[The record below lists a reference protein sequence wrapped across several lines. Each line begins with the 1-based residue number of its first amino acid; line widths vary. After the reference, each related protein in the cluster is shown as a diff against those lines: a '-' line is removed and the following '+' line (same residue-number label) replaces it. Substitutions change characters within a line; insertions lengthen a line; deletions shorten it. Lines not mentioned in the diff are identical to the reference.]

1 MNDNRGTPSSQPTT
15 VPPLS
20 RRALLITFATASLV
34 ILCVGGV
41 FLFGGLGLLSLF
53 SEPPLEITADIP
65 PTVPIGAEY
74 DIGLTITNTHD
85 RPIKVTEIQLPFTIL
100 EGSDLVSSSPAF
112 TARTDYS
119 GRYGYTFS
127 INLDPGESQ
136 TVIFKMKA
144 LYAGDFTADAR
155 ILSGTRAKTIPLHV
169 IVER

>member
-53 SEPPLEITADIP
+53 SEPPLEITAAIP
-65 PTVPIGAEY
+65 STVPVGTEY
-74 DIGLTITNTHD
+74 DIVLTITNTHN
-85 RPIKVTEIQLPFTIL
+85 RSVQVTEIQMPFIIL
-100 EGSDLVSSSPAF
+100 EGSDLESSSPDF
-112 TARTDYS
+112 TKRTDYS

-127 INLDPGESQ
+127 LNLDPGQSQ
-136 TVIFKMKA
+136 MVIFKMKA
-144 LYAGDFTADAR
+144 LYAGDFSGEAR